1 MRNRLEDINELNN
14 RYMFEKEYETLRFEL
29 NDNKKYV
36 FERPLLIITAALV
49 AFEYVSKTTFVLL
62 LPDII
67 IYLLLFNLK
76 FTSNRLNSNARIV
89 SYLRLA
95 IEARDP
101 ANYSW
106 ETFLSEYRVDTHKKG
121 LKFYPTIY
129 YFHILTIIIFMLIE
143 TALYFDNQIDLY
155 FTDLKKEIITISSIV
170 FCVVE
175 LFFLIKLGSELSPKK
190 LAEFFNNEII
200 DVEKTLVRMNKTSI
214 TQPKLK

>member
-1 MRNRLEDINELNN
+1 
-14 RYMFEKEYETLRFEL
+14 MFEKEYETLRFEL

-49 AFEYVSKTTFVLL
+49 AFEYVSKTAFIML

-101 ANYSW
+101 ANYRW
-106 ETFLSEYRVDTHKKG
+106 ETFLSEYRVDTQKKG

-143 TALYFDNQIDLY
+143 TTLYFDNQIDFY
-155 FTDLKKEIITISSIV
+155 FTDLKKEIITISSIM
-170 FCVVE
+170 FCAVE
-175 LFFLIKLGSELSPKK
+175 LYFLIKLGNELSPKK

-200 DVEKTLVRMNKTSI
+200 DVEKTLLRMNKNPTSQ
-214 TQPKLK
+214 TKAKVKS